1 MSTTTKRH
9 SARPEAL
16 GAAFI
21 QLPER
26 AWDCHVHVFDP
37 RFPYR
42 EGRDYTPG
50 VADHAALRDAHS
62 AWGVHHAVIV
72 QASVYGTDNR
82 CLLGTLSRF
91 EGTARG
97 VAVID
102 PTTTSDEDL
111 ADLAAAGVSGLRV
124 NLVAG
129 GGTVSRDPFQAMA
142 DRVRGTGL
150 FLQVYA
156 PVDQIIARRA
166 EIERAGVAVVL
177 DHFAGGCDPDTL
189 APLLKNAPVWVKLS
203 ADYRLSPDPE
213 LARTIAVRRIAE
225 FHDLVPDRLIWGSDW
240 PHTGGGKDRL
250 SRPATQIEPFRAVDS
265 LAVPKRMAEAGLSAS
280 ACRAVLCENPKSLFD

>member
-1 MSTTTKRH
+1 MR
-9 SARPEAL
+9 
-16 GAAFI
+16 
-21 QLPER
+21 LPER

-37 RFPYR
+37 CFPYR

-50 VADHAALRDAHS
+50 TADQAALRDAHS
-62 AWGVHHAVIV
+62 AWGAHHAVIV

-82 CLLGTLSRF
+82 CLLDALSHF

-102 PTTTSDEDL
+102 PMTTSDEDL
-111 ADLAAAGVSGLRV
+111 ADLAEAGVRGLRV

-129 GGTVSRDPFQAMA
+129 GGALSRNPLQATA

-150 FLQVYA
+150 FLQIYA
-156 PVDQIIARRA
+156 PDDQIIARQA

-189 APLLKNAPVWVKLS
+189 APLLKSAPVWVKLS

-213 LARTIAVRRIAE
+213 QARTIALRRIAE
-225 FHDLVPDRLIWGSDW
+225 IHNLIPDRLIWGSDW
-240 PHTGGGKDRL
+240 PHTGGDKDRL
-250 SRPATQIEPFRAVDS
+250 SRPATQIEPFRSVDS
-265 LAVPKRMAEAGLSAS
+265 LAVPKLMDEAGLSIT
-280 ACRAVLCENPKSLFD
+280 ACRDVLCENPKCLFD